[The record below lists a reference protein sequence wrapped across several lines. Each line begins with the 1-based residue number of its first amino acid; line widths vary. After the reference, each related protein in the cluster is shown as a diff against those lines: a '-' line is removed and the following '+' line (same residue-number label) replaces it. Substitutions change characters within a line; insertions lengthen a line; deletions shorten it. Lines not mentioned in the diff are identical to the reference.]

1 MVGEIIGGVLNLGA
15 SIFGGVS
22 AAKSAAKQRAMIE
35 EQRAKNQD
43 WYNRRYN
50 EDGTQ
55 RADAVRLMQLTEDSI
70 RKRNRQAE
78 GTSAVMGGSQEALA
92 AAREDNNQAI
102 ASTMSGIAAAS
113 DARKDNIERQ
123 YMARD
128 DSYSKQL
135 QDVEAQK
142 QQAIAG
148 AVKGVA
154 SAAGGLAG
162 SLEDSLSGGLKDGLK
177 DGLKGG
183 STSGLFS
190 GFPKLI

>member
-1 MVGEIIGGVLNLGA
+1 MIGEIIGGVLNLGA

-22 AAKSAAKQRAMIE
+22 AAKSAARQREMIE
-35 EQRAKNQD
+35 AQRAKNQD

-78 GTSAVMGGSQEALA
+78 GTSAVMGGSQESLA

-102 ASTMSGIAAAS
+102 ASTMSGIAASS

-128 DSYSKQL
+128 DAYSKQS
-135 QDVEAQK
+135 QGIEEQK
-142 QQAIAG
+142 QKSISDAVAG
-148 AVKGVA
+148 ASKAA
-154 SAAGGLAG
+154 SGLAG
-162 SLEDSLSGGLKDGLK
+162 
-177 DGLKGG
+177 
-183 STSGLFS
+183 
-190 GFPKLI
+190 LI

>member
-1 MVGEIIGGVLNLGA
+1 MIGTLIGGALMLGS
-15 SIFGGVS
+15 SIYGGVS
-22 AAKSAAKQRAMIE
+22 AAKSAAKQRRMIE

-78 GTSAVMGGSQEALA
+78 GASAVMGGSQEALA

-102 ASTMSGIAAAS
+102 ASTMRGIAASS

-128 DSYSKQL
+128 DAYSSQL
-135 QDVEAQK
+135 QDIEAQK
-142 QQAIAG
+142 QRSIAN
-148 AVKGVA
+148 AVGGVA
-154 SAAGGLAG
+154 SAAGMFGLM
-162 SLEDSLSGGLKDGLK
+162 D
-177 DGLKGG
+177 KGNG
-183 STSGLFS
+183 TN
-190 GFPKLI
+190 K